1 MCFKKDL
8 EFGQTYQE
16 LAKKYIGD
24 EVVIDSPVGLF
35 KDYDFKTNVA
45 SYEVKSDRL
54 AYKYGCQSMFIEFEC
69 NGKESGIASTKA
81 DYWFYFMVK
90 PEGFVLY
97 KLPVDILKDRC
108 LHSRILGGGDNGKI
122 RGYIVLVSGLEK
134 YMITS

>member
-8 EFGQTYQE
+8 AFGQTYQE

-35 KDYDFKTNVA
+35 KDYDFKTNIA

-54 AYKYGCQSMFIEFEC
+54 AHKYGCQTMFIEFEC

-97 KLPVDILKDRC
+97 KLPVGILKDRC
-108 LHSRILGGGDNGKI
+108 LHSRILGGGDNGKV